1 MALAAFNT
9 LGSVFV
15 NLASRGMLEK
25 SSSDTK
31 SKIVQWIKEHK
42 TLYLNQLLET
52 IVSHSDV
59 QVQVWFSKKKLIAQV
74 QCFKLALEMIVCDS
88 KRHSEIQNGIYQ
100 QLFGACLNHQASHA
114 KFLNSIVEKVQAYAD
129 LKFYFYKN
137 LGCVVHLKA
146 HGY

>member
-59 QVQVWFSKKKLIAQV
+59 QVQV
-74 QCFKLALEMIVCDS
+74 
-88 KRHSEIQNGIYQ
+88 
-100 QLFGACLNHQASHA
+100 
-114 KFLNSIVEKVQAYAD
+114 
-129 LKFYFYKN
+129 
-137 LGCVVHLKA
+137 
-146 HGY
+146 